1 MRRIYQLAAV
11 CLVAGVLSSPVY
23 ARPAG
28 GDGPWF
34 TRSRIIKVITRYIGV
49 VLGDGLS
56 EPKP

>member
-1 MRRIYQLAAV
+1 MRRVFKLAAV
-11 CLVAGVLSSPVY
+11 CLVAGVLSAPVY

-34 TRSRIIKVITRYIGV
+34 TRSRIIKIITHYIG

-56 EPKP
+56 IPKP